1 MRTMA
6 VDRAFKNKSH
16 ALLFMMPFR
25 PLARRRM
32 MVIEKPRVETSSY
45 SPRTAET
52 SERFRL
58 CVLQKPSKAT

>member
-52 SERFRL
+52 
-58 CVLQKPSKAT
+58 